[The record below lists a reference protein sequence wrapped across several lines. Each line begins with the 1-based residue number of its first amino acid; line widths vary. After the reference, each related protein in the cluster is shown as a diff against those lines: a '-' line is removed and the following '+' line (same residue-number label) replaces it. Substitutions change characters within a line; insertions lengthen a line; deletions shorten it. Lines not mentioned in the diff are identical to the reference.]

1 MSGNTTGVVF
11 RVTTWGESHGEAVG
25 AVVDGCPPG
34 IALAAKA
41 IQQELDRRTPGS
53 DALAS
58 RAGRKTG

>member
-34 IALAAKA
+34 IALAAATVKN
-41 IQQELDRRTPGS
+41 LGKK
-53 DALAS
+53 
-58 RAGRKTG
+58 RKERPA